1 MTKVRPQRSLL
12 PTRVTQEAGEEA
24 VIQAQI
30 SSELKNQCD
39 WQELP
44 IGFWVSIW
52 DVENLLLGRGG
63 DCTILEMLFLKKI
76 HLHIFTQKER
86 ERSPITV
93 LFLLV
98 AITVKTRPG

>member
-12 PTRVTQEAGEEA
+12 PTRVMQEAEEA
-24 VIQAQI
+24 VIQTQI

-52 DVENLLLGRGG
+52 DVENLLLGHGG

-86 ERSPITV
+86 SPITV
-93 LFLLV
+93 LFPMWL
-98 AITVKTRPG
+98 